1 MSYMANQKRSKL
13 QKKHRENLSL
23 AFELAK
29 INLGSTKENPSV
41 GCVVEHNDSII
52 SSGYTSINGRPH
64 AEYNAL
70 KKNLNY
76 KNSNIYITLEPCS
89 HYGKTPPCTNII
101 LKKGI
106 KMVFYSINDFDER
119 SKNKS
124 TKILSRKKILINK
137 FYLKERGTKF
147 YESYSRLKQN
157 RLPLV
162 DAKIALSNDYYTCN
176 KKNKWITNNRSRNLS
191 HLLRTKYHALIS
203 TSKSINSDNSL
214 LNCRIDGLTNKS
226 PDLVILDRNLSIKK
240 SLSMFK
246 IKNNRK
252 ILIYT
257 SSYNKKKIK
266 WLKNKK
272 IKVILMKEM
281 NTRKDYIK
289 LFKFLIKMNYS
300 RIFVESGLTFTNF
313 LIKERLID
321 NIYIFKTINNLRNN
335 GYNNSSNKLLKKI
348 KLKNK
353 LKVNLDEDKVYFERL
368 K

>member
-1 MSYMANQKRSKL
+1 M
-13 QKKHRENLSL
+13 
-23 AFELAK
+23 
-29 INLGSTKENPSV
+29 
-41 GCVVEHNDSII
+41 SII
-52 SSGYTSINGRPH
+52 H
-64 AEYNAL
+64 AI
-70 KKNLNY
+70 KK
-76 KNSNIYITLEPCS
+76 K
-89 HYGKTPPCTNII
+89 
-101 LKKGI
+101 
-106 KMVFYSINDFDER
+106 
-119 SKNKS
+119 
-124 TKILSRKKILINK
+124 
-137 FYLKERGTKF
+137 
-147 YESYSRLKQN
+147 
-157 RLPLV
+157 
-162 DAKIALSNDYYTCN
+162 
-176 KKNKWITNNRSRNLS
+176 KWITNNKSRNLS

-214 LNCRIDGLTNKS
+214 LDCRIDGLTNKS

-289 LFKFLIKMNYS
+289 LFKSLIKMNYS